1 MFFPGSRY
9 ERSAPYQTT
18 GPDGSAVTVVR
29 PPLPPHDED
38 IVLLGFH
45 PRRDGQELDAIADH
59 YLSDAT
65 AFWRLCDVNRVVVP
79 DALAARPMVGIPRPG
94 A

>member
-9 ERSAPYQTT
+9 ERTVPYQTT
-18 GPDGSAVTVVR
+18 GPDGSPVTVTR
-29 PPLPPHDED
+29 LPLPPRDED

-45 PRRDGQELDAIADH
+45 PRLDGQALDAIADH

-65 AFWRLCDVNRVVVP
+65 AFWRLCDANRVVVP
-79 DALAARPMVGIPRPG
+79 DALGARPLVGIPRPG